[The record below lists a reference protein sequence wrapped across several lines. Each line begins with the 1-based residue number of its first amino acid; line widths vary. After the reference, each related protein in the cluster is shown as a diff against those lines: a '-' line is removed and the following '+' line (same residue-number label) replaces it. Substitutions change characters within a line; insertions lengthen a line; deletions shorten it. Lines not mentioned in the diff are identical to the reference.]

1 MRAFTDSYNSL
12 KSPERRQNIMT
23 ESWLVNKSLENITI
37 INVHNPNNGSPKY
50 MRQNLPESKGRIID
64 LAIRLWYFYIPLLL
78 MDKTVRCK
86 NQER

>member
-37 INVHNPNNGSPKY
+37 I
-50 MRQNLPESKGRIID
+50 
-64 LAIRLWYFYIPLLL
+64 
-78 MDKTVRCK
+78 
-86 NQER
+86 